1 MTFNSTFSIAA
12 QGLDAASERLKI
24 HANNVANLNTPNYQ
38 RKIPVVLENTHTSFE
53 SMLGQMQQGV
63 MKTGIKSSPGGV
75 VMVGAAQ
82 DPTPGRRVYQP
93 GHPDADERG
102 YVTYSNVNVLNDM
115 SDAMLSQRL
124 YEANLAVVNIAK
136 TMANKAIEIGRGQ

>member
-1 MTFNSTFSIAA
+1 MTFDSTFSIAT

-38 RKIPVVLENTHTSFE
+38 RKIPVVMENTHTSFE
-53 SMLGQMQQGV
+53 SLLSQMQNGV
-63 MKTGIKSSPGGV
+63 IKTGIKNSPGGV
-75 VMVGAAQ
+75 TMVGAAH

-93 GHPDADERG
+93 GHPDADKDG

-115 SDAMLSQRL
+115 SDALMSQRL

-136 TMANKAIEIGRGQ
+136 TMASRAIEIGRGQ